1 MARRNVPQGMPA
13 GGMPP
18 QAMSQRGSAPM
29 MAQQAT
35 SMSQPIFGMQATAA
49 RNPNAGPMGMQQVQ
63 SAQQQMQGA
72 MPQRQMQNPY
82 GGGIGAAIGDL
93 QSMFGGMGS
102 NIGTAIAGMYGARP
116 TQQQSGF
123 AVAAQNNPLNPNR
136 QQQQMPAQM
145 QQQFSQPYIG
155 AVRGMSG
162 ASGNQQQA
170 ALSAQNNPFNPN
182 RRQQLI

>member
-1 MARRNVPQGMPA
+1 
-13 GGMPP
+13 
-18 QAMSQRGSAPM
+18 
-29 MAQQAT
+29 
-35 SMSQPIFGMQATAA
+35 
-49 RNPNAGPMGMQQVQ
+49 
-63 SAQQQMQGA
+63 
-72 MPQRQMQNPY
+72 
-82 GGGIGAAIGDL
+82 
-93 QSMFGGMGS
+93 MFGGMGS

-136 QQQQMPAQM
+136 QQQSGFAVAAQNNPFNPNRQQQQMPAQM

-162 ASGNQQQA
+162 AAGNQQQA